1 MRKATQGRIDQEIL
15 SAAGLRAVRW
25 LAACRMISSRGASED
40 EELGAAGALEF
51 SISQIND
58 RMGRRR
64 GAWLNALSLIAK
76 PLLGALYENSDGV
89 GRLYADGTYQA
100 EVLERRSEL
109 LAAISELLAAI
120 DEIRQADGAR
130 VIGPNVAEDVD
141 GFRRL
146 IKLSPYAVN
155 VIRRAM
161 IDGMEIGSIKTWHYF
176 RGAIADEERVCA
188 DASESKAKCV
198 AVAQAPEDERDGTI
212 KQDAFAMAYIETGN
226 ASEAY
231 RRTYDAGNMAPH
243 TLKSRRAGYSNTLG
257 SP

>member
-1 MRKATQGRIDQEIL
+1 MKRSILSAKREAIASFSSSSRWEVIGRLLTTTDRCRLYGCFQQELRKATQGRIDQEIL

-25 LAACRMISSRGASED
+25 LTACRMISSRGASED

-130 VIGPNVAEDVD
+130 VIGPNVPEDVD

-188 DASESKAKCV
+188 DASEFQSKMRCRCSGA
-198 AVAQAPEDERDGTI
+198 RG
-212 KQDAFAMAYIETGN
+212 
-226 ASEAY
+226 
-231 RRTYDAGNMAPH
+231 
-243 TLKSRRAGYSNTLG
+243 
-257 SP
+257 